1 MNTEVANMWA
11 TALRSGKYKQGSCV
25 LHNVTK
31 DTWCCLGV
39 LCDLYQK
46 SCPPESVLAIET
58 KPIGNVDQLDGFDLD
73 ELEEGTEVLSY
84 IAGRAPIK
92 HHNDLPYEVAIWAGI
107 DTTRPGWRKGRVM
120 FQPYNVDM
128 ESWTALSE
136 LNDTRSTDGVFSFDF
151 MQIADI
157 IELNQEYL

>member
-58 KPIGNVDQLDGFDLD
+58 TPIGNVINDPV
-73 ELEEGTEVLSY
+73 EEIEGTEVLSY

-107 DTTRPGWRKGRVM
+107 DTTRLGWRMGRVM

-128 ESWTALSE
+128 ESWTVLAE
-136 LNDTRSTDGVFSFDF
+136 LNDICDINDVFSFDF

-157 IELNQEYL
+157 IELNKEYL